1 MRLKEFID
9 PKQTLSNIVKGL
21 DPSLLKGTTWDKGG
35 PTPPATS
42 NKPAPTKSKVSNIG
56 GETDYNKKLV
66 KVANS
71 LGIDPNDLRAIIK
84 TESNHNPKSRNRIA
98 GGLIGFTDKTAR
110 GLGTTLPAILQMSAV
125 EQLDLVHQFY
135 KNAGVKP
142 GMKRGE
148 IYMLTFLPAYANAPD
163 KTILGQR
170 GGGQLG
176 RTGLS
181 KHAIWAQNPL
191 FGKSKGKSYFTV
203 ADVKNTINNV
213 A

>member
-1 MRLKEFID
+1 MRLFEFVD
-9 PKQTLSNIVKGL
+9 NAVLQK
-21 DPSLLKGTTWDKGG
+21 LLKGTVWDKGG
-35 PTPPATS
+35 ASQPSSQPTGKPATAKAKGTTS
-42 NKPAPTKSKVSNIG
+42 ISEPNY
-56 GETDYNKKLV
+56 DKKLV
-66 KVANS
+66 KVANA

-98 GGLIGFTDKTAR
+98 GGLIGFTDRTAR
-110 GLGTTLPAILQMSAV
+110 GLGTSLPAILQMSAV
-125 EQLDLVHQFY
+125 DQLDLVYQFY
-135 KNAGVKP
+135 KNAGVQP

-163 KTILGQR
+163 KTVLGQK

-191 FGKSKGKSYFTV
+191 FGKSKGKTYFTV
-203 ADVKNTINNV
+203 ADVKNTINGV